1 MKKSKTKLIIPSLLT
16 ILGCIAIGSGS
27 TYSLFTSSNEN
38 KITISSG
45 KVDITSSL
53 SIEKVY
59 SPTSIKGDGTIS
71 DTTNGATFTKGNT
84 SGTFKNGGSISID
97 TDGNIALDKLSPGD
111 KVILKLDIKNNS
123 TISSNYMYELKSS
136 SGLSLYS
143 LLDIKIYDNE
153 GLTTLS
159 SDIVSSVN
167 GIRSK
172 SWTNLSG
179 VDTETT
185 VASKYI
191 SIELP
196 SSLDIGMGLSTSLSL
211 KVEGVQ
217 GNGVSS
223 SLYTLPSEI
232 SESSFDNASSV
243 HIYANNINDKEV
255 TDGTSKAT
263 AYYNGVYFDG
273 LNSAISYIT
282 NKDSSATNP
291 IIYLKPNSTT
301 VEGSPHAAI
310 NGDLTIYGNNA
321 TLGSGGEVAL
331 YKDDNSDGLTSSA
344 TVNIYDLNNL
354 TLWGYHKSNNEIT
367 FNVKNTKMKSV
378 YVVNKGST
386 SNLNFNFDTCYWDTT
401 YGYSDT
407 GIYSNSNGTIS
418 LNNCVIEGYNKA
430 LGLSHK
436 VSGTETVKVVD
447 SSFIDCSTNSKADDY
462 APIRLKDGSSGAIHN
477 FIMKNSNIYYR
488 NGKSPVNGYDIMLNM
503 DMDDSSDKNKGTV
516 NYYIDDESIFNIRKG
531 NNVAK
536 KNSEEELN

>member
-1 MKKSKTKLIIPSLLT
+1 MKKSETKLIIPSLLT

-53 SIEKVY
+53 SILDLY

-71 DTTNGATFTKGNT
+71 DDTNGASFTKGNT

-143 LLDIKIYDNE
+143 LLDIKVYDDE

-167 GIRSK
+167 GIRSS

-179 VDTETT
+179 VNTETT

-223 SLYTLPSEI
+223 SLYTLPSGIDFE
-232 SESSFDNASSV
+232 ATHSV
-243 HIYANNINDKEV
+243 RSYKSVGNV
-255 TDGTSKAT
+255 TDTESNEAT
-263 AYYNGVYFDG
+263 AYYDGHYYDG
-273 LNSAISYIT
+273 LNSAISDIT
-282 NKDSSATNP
+282 ANYSSDTNP

-301 VEGSPHAAI
+301 VEDKPHAAI
-310 NGDLTIYGNNA
+310 KEGTLTIYGNNA
-321 TLGSGGEVAL
+321 TLGSNGEVSL
-331 YKDDNSDGLTSSA
+331 NKEDNSDGLTSSA
-344 TVNIYDLNNL
+344 IVNIYDLNNL
-354 TLWGYHKSNNEIT
+354 TLWGFHKTNNEIT

-386 SNLNFNFDTCYWDTT
+386 SNLNFNFDTCYWDVG

-447 SSFIDCSTNSKADDY
+447 SSFIDCATNNKADDY
-462 APIRLKDGSSGAIHN
+462 APIRLKDGSNGAIHN

-488 NGKSPVNGYDIMLNM
+488 NDKSPVNGYDIMLNM
-503 DMDDSSDKNKGTV
+503 DMDDSSDKNKGMV

-531 NNVAK
+531 TNVTK
-536 KNSEEELN
+536 KDSEEELN